1 MNTLLTPTIGITTM
15 AACVSL
21 VVQSSVSAGAA
32 HPGRTLLLLPQQ
44 QAEIA
49 QVVNSS
55 DAADWEETHYLE
67 SIPGVG
73 ASIRE
78 GLATPASELREVD
91 LTQFLNLV

>member
-21 VVQSSVSAGAA
+21 VAQLPIFAGTA
-32 HPGRTLLLLPQQ
+32 HPGQTLLQQ

-78 GLATPASELREVD
+78 GLATPVSELREVD

>member
-21 VVQSSVSAGAA
+21 VAQLPVFAGTA
-32 HPGRTLLLLPQQ
+32 HPGQTLLPQQ

-78 GLATPASELREVD
+78 GLATPVSQLREVD

>member
-21 VVQSSVSAGAA
+21 VAQLPVLAGTA
-32 HPGRTLLLLPQQ
+32 HPGQTLLRQQ

-78 GLATPASELREVD
+78 GLATPVSQLREVD

>member
-21 VVQSSVSAGAA
+21 VAQLPIFAGTA
-32 HPGRTLLLLPQQ
+32 HPGQTLLLQQ

-78 GLATPASELREVD
+78 GLATPVSELREVD

>member
-1 MNTLLTPTIGITTM
+1 MNTLVTPTIGITTM

-21 VVQSSVSAGAA
+21 VVQSPVSAGTA
-32 HPGRTLLLLPQQ
+32 HPGRTLLPQQQ

-49 QVVNSS
+49 QVINSS

-73 ASIRE
+73 KSIRE
-78 GLATPASELREVD
+78 GLATPVSELREVD

>member
-21 VVQSSVSAGAA
+21 FVQLPVLAGTA
-32 HPGRTLLLLPQQ
+32 HPGRTLLPQQ
-44 QAEIA
+44 QTEIA

-73 ASIRE
+73 KSIRE
-78 GLATPASELREVD
+78 GLATPVCELEKVD
-91 LTQFLNLV
+91 LTEFLNPV